1 MKSISSF
8 GQKVFILALSVF
20 LLSSIGTVVR
30 GQEKATKTHNDNL
43 PKKCIIDDVPYTP
56 MYSYWSTCAMTSFKM
71 AASYYGYDYSVMTLM
86 NLGWQYG
93 ATLVEDEAGPILMP
107 GAEQPITGILYAA
120 ETLGF
125 SAREINNQTKEEA
138 WETMKTQISG
148 DTPVIIQW
156 TRHTVLSVGYD
167 ESGENAEVIYH
178 NPAPPKGL
186 LGSYMGVKKVRV
198 KANPG
203 SYVRMKKDKWF
214 GEKYWVNANSYPAK
228 RFEMILL
235 EPPSDKKSIDWKSV
249 LQRNAAKTLG
259 QEDWSSY
266 PPYVWYSVDA
276 FKRAAEKVESG
287 GWSREEL
294 NSLFSAS
301 GWGPASRSHA
311 AAFLSGLGQSS
322 GIDRL
327 KEAARWFERSG
338 YYWQEARDTWNYV
351 KEKPEIGKVSNYRK
365 VISGALRKVAL
376 AEGRAGKALAEAGE
390 KFKTF

>member
-1 MKSISSF
+1 MTNISSS
-8 GQKVFILALSVF
+8 GKKILILVMSICLLGSFIIVGICQEEANKA
-20 LLSSIGTVVR
+20 SSD
-30 GQEKATKTHNDNL
+30 EL
-43 PKKCIIDDVPYTP
+43 PKKYIIEGVPYVP
-56 MYSYWSTCAMTSFKM
+56 MYEYWSTCAMSSLEM
-71 AASYYGYDYSVMTLM
+71 ALEYYGYDYSIMTLM

-93 ATLVEDEAGPILMP
+93 ATLVENEAGPVLMP

-125 SAREINNQTKEEA
+125 STKEINNQTKEEA
-138 WETMKTQISG
+138 WETLKTQISG
-148 DTPVIIQW
+148 DRPVIIQW
-156 TRHTVLSVGYD
+156 TRHTVLAVGYD
-167 ESGENAEVIYH
+167 ENGEKAEVIYH

-376 AEGRAGKALAEAGE
+376 AEERAGKALAEAGE